1 MRSDPHYHAAV
12 EGYTR
17 EALAERAGTSVDYVD
32 RLVELGILAGPEAAS
47 TFYHAQIELP
57 LLHVGM
63 SEGQVMLAANEAVAA
78 GIAHVD
84 RALIALYHGQSEH
97 TWLAGVIEGV

>member
-17 EALAERAGTSVDYVD
+17 ESLGFARPAPEDRIHEEMLDTIPVLQVALEAGADPLAIE
-32 RLVELGILAGPEAAS
+32 RLVRVWGESARRITEAAA

-63 SEGQVMLAANEAVAA
+63 SEGQVMLAANEAV
-78 GIAHVD
+78 
-84 RALIALYHGQSEH
+84 
-97 TWLAGVIEGV
+97 